1 MAQTGIETFFA
12 VGGTKS
18 QFEMYKA
25 RELRRVQTQLTAQG
39 KEIVNI
45 IEGPIT
51 RPLTGWS
58 QDIKVIWKTT
68 EVKPIH
74 TVTTPQAK
82 PTTEKVSVTS
92 DNFNSILE
100 RIDLFL
106 EDKNWEKAIAYC
118 ESALDFDPK
127 NASVYL
133 KYLLADCK
141 CSTFEELLDS
151 NNAFEKNSYYQ
162 KVLRFGDED
171 FTSNLKESILRSK
184 NQKELNRCNNIYNQ
198 AKSLMSNTNP
208 SIDELESA
216 VKLFND
222 IKHFKDSSEQIRF
235 CQNRVSEL
243 KDIAE
248 KERMEQEER
257 ERLVRLQEQREKE
270 EKQKKIKTISL
281 IVFVIVSALAT
292 YFLVMSF
299 IITPNNI
306 YNKAMAFMAENN
318 YDDALEQL
326 NSMEYPCKDS
336 EIKKQE
342 CHYFIAKEYE
352 ELGKI
357 KHAAIAYGK
366 AGDYKDAKEKT
377 FTLWNSFA
385 KRNTIDDGFDHIV
398 SLKQDG
404 SVVAAGRNDEG
415 ECNTD
420 NWTDIIAVATGD
432 GHTVGL
438 KADGSVVVTG
448 DTYGRNQNIMKWNNV
463 VEIHAIGF
471 TTVGL
476 KSDGTVVAEG
486 DFKEIEYEKI
496 HNWTDIVEVYVDTS
510 SLAGLKSDGTV
521 VAVGDFEQVEYE
533 KIGGWSD
540 IIKAAI
546 YRDDTLVGLKSD
558 GTVVAVGDFEQSEH
572 EEIQSW
578 SEIIDIYVTST
589 NIVGLK
595 SNGTVVAVG
604 DFEQSEYEK
613 IHSWTNV
620 VEIYGDSNIFV
631 ALKSDGTTVVVG
643 SLDIYGSFD
652 DWENIII
659 QNDNILSNR
668 YN

>member
-216 VKLFND
+216 IKLFND
-222 IKHFKDSSEQIRF
+222 IKHFKDSSEQILF
-235 CQNRVSEL
+235 CQNRVTEIAKKESEEQKAREVKDL
-243 KDIAE
+243 KKNIKIAE
-248 KERMEQEER
+248 EELAKLTNPIRFYMLLNIIIPILVLAVVSVDQMLSSFTVVLIGVVAIAWCIFGYKYIKNKKELHKEYKTQLEDKINEQKK
-257 ERLVRLQEQREKE
+257 RLQELE
-270 EKQKKIKTISL
+270 EK
-281 IVFVIVSALAT
+281 
-292 YFLVMSF
+292 
-299 IITPNNI
+299 
-306 YNKAMAFMAENN
+306 
-318 YDDALEQL
+318 LEHA
-326 NSMEYPCKDS
+326 
-336 EIKKQE
+336 KQ
-342 CHYFIAKEYE
+342 
-352 ELGKI
+352 
-357 KHAAIAYGK
+357 
-366 AGDYKDAKEKT
+366 
-377 FTLWNSFA
+377 
-385 KRNTIDDGFDHIV
+385 
-398 SLKQDG
+398 
-404 SVVAAGRNDEG
+404 
-415 ECNTD
+415 TD
-420 NWTDIIAVATGD
+420 NEFF
-432 GHTVGL
+432 
-438 KADGSVVVTG
+438 
-448 DTYGRNQNIMKWNNV
+448 RN
-463 VEIHAIGF
+463 
-471 TTVGL
+471 
-476 KSDGTVVAEG
+476 
-486 DFKEIEYEKI
+486 
-496 HNWTDIVEVYVDTS
+496 
-510 SLAGLKSDGTV
+510 
-521 VAVGDFEQVEYE
+521 
-533 KIGGWSD
+533 
-540 IIKAAI
+540 
-546 YRDDTLVGLKSD
+546 LV
-558 GTVVAVGDFEQSEH
+558 
-572 EEIQSW
+572 
-578 SEIIDIYVTST
+578 
-589 NIVGLK
+589 
-595 SNGTVVAVG
+595 
-604 DFEQSEYEK
+604 
-613 IHSWTNV
+613 
-620 VEIYGDSNIFV
+620 
-631 ALKSDGTTVVVG
+631 
-643 SLDIYGSFD
+643 
-652 DWENIII
+652 
-659 QNDNILSNR
+659 
-668 YN
+668 